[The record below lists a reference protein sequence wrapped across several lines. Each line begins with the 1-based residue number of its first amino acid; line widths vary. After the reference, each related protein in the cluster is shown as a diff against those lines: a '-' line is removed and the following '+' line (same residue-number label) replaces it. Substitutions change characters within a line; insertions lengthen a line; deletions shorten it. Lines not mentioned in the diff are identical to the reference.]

1 MLPRREKLKLVIEWL
16 LSLCRKKIKG
26 CVLNIISCCDFKA
39 FIARL
44 RVHRRNP
51 GFYGVSFSSL
61 CDWSSK
67 LALLSQPIR
76 CWTEINHDLVAGVFP
91 PLGLLGCCCCEFSFT
106 FLLNG
111 YRVTLALVLRN
122 SIEKRSLSIQQSN
135 TRIKIRKRHETS
147 YLRSGKTFLNPVA
160 CILSGY

>member
-1 MLPRREKLKLVIEWL
+1 MT
-16 LSLCRKKIKG
+16 
-26 CVLNIISCCDFKA
+26 
-39 FIARL
+39 
-44 RVHRRNP
+44 
-51 GFYGVSFSSL
+51 
-61 CDWSSK
+61 SK
-67 LALLSQPIR
+67 LPDYGSIG
-76 CWTEINHDLVAGVFP
+76 EIQDSMGFPLVRSVIGRLNSRHFLNQSDVELKSITTWSPAFSRP
-91 PLGLLGCCCCEFSFT
+91 WGCCCCEFSFT

-147 YLRSGKTFLNPVA
+147 YLRSGGTFLNPVA